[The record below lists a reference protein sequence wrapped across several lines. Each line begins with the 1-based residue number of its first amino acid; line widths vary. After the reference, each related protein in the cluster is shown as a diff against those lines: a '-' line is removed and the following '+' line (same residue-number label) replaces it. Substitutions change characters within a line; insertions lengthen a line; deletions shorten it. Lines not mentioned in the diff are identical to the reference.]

1 MSPQDAEG
9 KPRLER
15 VEFLYTRTPVED
27 CDLIPYVVITN
38 AAGEVRSAEAIEAK
52 TRGSLSVQY
61 RWNRCAARYSCA
73 QRSCMKPATVQFVPL
88 LKIAGERLLTEEQV
102 QTVVRES
109 FFCSQ
114 KCLKAGWPVLKDL
127 QETYYANCPRKPEYA
142 LGSGCGGGESGGGG
156 GGGGVAANGHGNG
169 HMSEQDGEAGGLPPQ
184 PDDAAIDA
192 ALATTVARRS
202 DGVFA
207 EPLQNPLETS
217 EVGFVRS
224 FAPSSDDVGHVL
236 QLVCRYVHRLP
247 DGKIDI
253 GPPLSVESEPV
264 RRLPAA
270 QIDRR
275 MMSLATGEMFPCKD
289 RRPGT
294 FRVLT
299 YNVLSEIYTNSQA
312 YPYCPKWGLAWT
324 YRRLNLLREITQ
336 YDADIM
342 CLQECQADHFDEHFM
357 PYFSRMGYNGVF
369 KAKTRESMGR
379 RGKIDGC
386 ATFYRKSMFVMRE
399 STTVEYNA
407 IAHSRTQ
414 AQRTLNRCLKG
425 NVGLILVLDAVD
437 GSGPIMVANTHL
449 FWDPELTD
457 VKLFQ
462 VDAFLQEL
470 EMQAQRLGAEV
481 PIIVGG
487 DFNSEPGSSVYELMS
502 TGTCGSRDD
511 IGDDTFGVLNTCRL
525 QHGIHLRSSY
535 SLSGSEPKY
544 TNYTHS
550 FVGTLDYIWYTPETI
565 VATALMEVPDKR
577 QLFENAQDSDGV
589 EGIPNMHWSSD
600 HIALCTGELYYISL
614 CSVLVLFCAPCPIA
628 SLTPVCVVLYLSLLF
643 CLRFQHTQPVTT
655 R

>member
-1 MSPQDAEG
+1 MGPGDGGGGEG

-15 VEFLYTRTPVED
+15 VEFLYTKTPVED

-38 AAGEVRSAEAIEAK
+38 AAGEVKSAEAIEAK

-73 QRSCMKPATVQFVPL
+73 VRSCMKPAAVQFVPL
-88 LKIAGERLLTEEQV
+88 LKIAAERELAEEQR
-102 QTVVRES
+102 QTALRQS
-109 FFCSQ
+109 FFCSHA
-114 KCLKAGWPVLKDL
+114 CLKEAWIALKDL
-127 QETYYANCPRKPEYA
+127 QQSFSANYPRKADGGKGGRQGANGEQSHGHA
-142 LGSGCGGGESGGGG
+142 EEGGEAAEAEPEGKGEGKEG
-156 GGGGVAANGHGNG
+156 KEVEGVVDGAV
-169 HMSEQDGEAGGLPPQ
+169 EDGERENEE
-184 PDDAAIDA
+184 DAAIDA
-192 ALATTVARRS
+192 VHSMQVAGRG

-207 EPLQNPLETS
+207 DELENPLETS

-224 FAPSSDDVGHVL
+224 FAPSSADVGHVL

-264 RRLPAA
+264 KRLPPAPS
-270 QIDRR
+270 DRR
-275 MMSLATGEMFPCKD
+275 MMSLATGEMFAPKD

-299 YNVLSEIYTNSQA
+299 YNLLSEIYTNSQA

-336 YDADIM
+336 YDADIL
-342 CLQECQADHFDEHFM
+342 CLQECQADHFDEHFS
-357 PYFSRMGYNGVF
+357 PYFSRMGYTGVF
-369 KAKTRESMGR
+369 KSKTRESMGR

-407 IAHSRTQ
+407 VAHSRTQ

-437 GSGPIMVANTHL
+437 GSGPIIVANTHL
-449 FWDPELTD
+449 FWDPDLTD

-470 EMQAQRLGAEV
+470 EMQSQRLGTDV

-487 DFNSEPGSSVYELMS
+487 DFNSEPVSSVYDLMS
-502 TGTCGSRDD
+502 TGTCGGRDD
-511 IGDDTFGVLNTCRL
+511 IGDDSYGVLNTCRL

-535 SLSGSEPKY
+535 SLSGSEPKF
-544 TNYTHS
+544 TNYTNS
-550 FVGTLDYIWYTPETI
+550 FVGTLDYVWYTPETI
-565 VATALMEVPDKR
+565 VATALMEVPDRR
-577 QLFENAQDSDGV
+577 QLFDNAQNADGV
-589 EGIPNMHWSSD
+589 EGIPNTQWSSD
-600 HIALCTGELYYISL
+600 HIALCTDFST
-614 CSVLVLFCAPCPIA
+614 
-628 SLTPVCVVLYLSLLF
+628 LT
-643 CLRFQHTQPVTT
+643 R
-655 R
+655 

>member
-1 MSPQDAEG
+1 MAPPEPAAGAPLEG

-15 VEFLYTRTPVED
+15 VEFLYTKTPVED

-38 AAGEVRSAEAIEAK
+38 ASGEVKSAEAIEAK

-73 QRSCMKPATVQFVPL
+73 VRSCMKPAAVQCVPL
-88 LKIAGERLLTEEQV
+88 LKIAAERELTEDQV
-102 QTVVRES
+102 ETVVHES
-109 FFCSQ
+109 FFCSH
-114 KCLKAGWPVLKDL
+114 KCMRDAWSVLKDL
-127 QETYYANCPRKPEYA
+127 QEQYAHFPLKPKEPA
-142 LGSGCGGGESGGGG
+142 RANGTN
-156 GGGGVAANGHGNG
+156 ANGHVNDA
-169 HMSEQDGEAGGLPPQ
+169 SASPPAPADVT
-184 PDDAAIDA
+184 PDPDATVRLEHPEDAAVDA
-192 ALATTVARRS
+192 MHSMQVTKRN
-202 DGVFA
+202 DGVFVDELA
-207 EPLQNPLETS
+207 NPLETS

-224 FAPSSDDVGHVL
+224 FAPSSADVGHVL

-270 QIDRR
+270 PSDRR
-275 MMSLATGEMFPCKD
+275 MMSLATGEMFPAKE
-289 RRPGT
+289 RRAGT

-336 YDADIM
+336 YDADIL
-342 CLQECQADHFDEHFM
+342 CLQECQADHFEEHFS
-357 PYFSRMGYNGVF
+357 PYFTRMGYNGIF

-386 ATFYRKSMFVMRE
+386 ATFYRKSMFHMRE
-399 STTVEYNA
+399 SSTVEYNS

-437 GSGPIMVANTHL
+437 GSGPIIVANTHL

-470 EMQAQRLGAEV
+470 EMQAQRLGADV

-487 DFNSEPGSSVYELMS
+487 DFNSEPISSVYDLLS
-502 TGTCGSRDD
+502 TGTCGGRDD
-511 IGDDTFGVLNTCRL
+511 IGDDSYGVLNTCRL
-525 QHGIHLRSSY
+525 QHNIHLRSSY

-544 TNYTHS
+544 TNYTAS

-565 VATALMEVPDKR
+565 VATALMEVPEKR
-577 QLFENAQDSDGV
+577 QLFDNAQDSAGV
-589 EGIPNMHWSSD
+589 EGIPNTQWSSD
-600 HIALCTGELYYISL
+600 HIALCTDFSTL
-614 CSVLVLFCAPCPIA
+614 A
-628 SLTPVCVVLYLSLLF
+628 
-643 CLRFQHTQPVTT
+643 R
-655 R
+655 